1 MNTNYQTILTADD
14 VVDVWLRNN
23 NIKNAVT
30 TDTAEFDEYNTW
42 TNYFDSGDT
51 IRVEQPSTLAKDEF
65 VTKCISEDGWK
76 LPEKYKNMDVE
87 QWLFDR
93 VQQTVDTD
101 DIYTSTEWI
110 RVKNEL
116 REYNKRGLQTLLKFL
131 VYFIDTLRD
140 HNIVWG
146 VGRGSSVASYI
157 LYLIGVHKVNSIR
170 YNLDI
175 AEFLK

>member
-30 TDTAEFDEYNTW
+30 LDTAEFDEYNTW

-51 IRVEQPSTLAKDEF
+51 INVESPSTLQADEF
-65 VTKCISEDGWK
+65 VAKCISEDGWK
-76 LPEKYKNMDVE
+76 LPEKYKQLDMQ
-87 QWLFDR
+87 QWLFER

-110 RVKNEL
+110 RVKTEL

-131 VYFIDTLRD
+131 VYFIDTLREN
-140 HNIVWG
+140 NIVWG